1 MSAPPPRKPP
11 AAPRRSFPVGL
22 VVSLL
27 VAVPLFVFTV
37 RLGLSWRA
45 STTRLDELAR
55 ESASVQARAAVLKRA
70 AETLRTYDFQVC
82 NRSADVLTLP
92 WVAAVHHDGQSL
104 RLFDSSR
111 CQGFRAQPI
120 YAGES
125 RALLFSSTQEGCNW
139 SGQVLFYAMNAV
151 RESDMGSA
159 SYNLIGAWG
168 RDFDPKC
175 FNVR

>member
-1 MSAPPPRKPP
+1 MSTVRKPS
-11 AAPRRSFPVGL
+11 APRRAFPIAV

-27 VAVPLFVFTV
+27 VALPLLVFAT
-37 RLGLSWRA
+37 RLGLRWRA
-45 STTRLDELAR
+45 SSVRLVELER
-55 ESASVQARAAVLKRA
+55 ETAAVVARAAVLKRA

-82 NRSADVLTLP
+82 NRSGDVLTLP

-111 CQGFRAQPI
+111 CQGFRSPPVH
-120 YAGES
+120 AGES

-139 SGQVLFYAMNAV
+139 GGQVLFYAMNAV
-151 RESDMGSA
+151 RESDAGSA
-159 SYNLIGAWG
+159 SYNLIGPWG